1 MVELFK
7 ELDEDENLNISK
19 TEMEVF
25 LSKLIFYG
33 TKYNLQISSVSDT
46 TRYSKV
52 GDIIAN

>member
-19 TEMEVF
+19 PEMEVF